1 MRLTHFMN
9 KTLKLTL
16 IAIILVN
23 TIFFFSSGT
32 TDICIT
38 STKEFCQYD
47 LDNYQISCLDW
58 NVKNHGINLVYNIPC
73 FLHSKN
79 TSAYPT
85 TQIVIR
91 YCEQKNFVDYNYI
104 FVGDKKINN
113 YNQIPNDTLLVPSS
127 LLTIQPYSNLF
138 LCGEEFP
145 VDLEY
150 YNLVHIN
157 PPRQQ
162 REIYGYVNR
171 DTFLTIHS
179 FYQKNSLDTSYIYCM
194 ESTLEYSNL
203 LALFF
208 VVINN
213 MNENTS
219 ITWSNMSIHLV
230 SLVTSIFATFYTIY
244 GASSI
249 LKKLY

>member
-1 MRLTHFMN
+1 M
-9 KTLKLTL
+9 L
-16 IAIILVN
+16 ITII
-23 TIFFFSSGT
+23 FSSG
-32 TDICIT
+32 I
-38 STKEFCQYD
+38 
-47 LDNYQISCLDW
+47 
-58 NVKNHGINLVYNIPC
+58 
-73 FLHSKN
+73 
-79 TSAYPT
+79 
-85 TQIVIR
+85 
-91 YCEQKNFVDYNYI
+91 
-104 FVGDKKINN
+104 KKINN

-219 ITWSNMSIHLV
+219 ITWSNMNIHLV